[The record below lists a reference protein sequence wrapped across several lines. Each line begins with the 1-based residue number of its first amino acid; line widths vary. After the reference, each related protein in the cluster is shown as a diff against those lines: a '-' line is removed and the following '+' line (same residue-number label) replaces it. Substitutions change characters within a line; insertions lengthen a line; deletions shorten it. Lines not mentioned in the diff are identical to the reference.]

1 MEDLNEYFKKGKEV
15 SERVA
20 EEFLKI
26 NREAKQR
33 LQEIN
38 QRIGNVQHVSLEE
51 AIVTTGMNEVNA
63 WELGKAI
70 QSSMEGWD
78 VQAPNREKL
87 NSIESEE
94 TQKIVTNAMLDER
107 IIELCKEK
115 SVKPGAKV
123 KKKAKKKYLNVVGYI
138 AAGVVIGIAAT
149 PVAAHA
155 INTSYPNQ
163 MIEEASQDYTENIFT
178 PNTEKFYNQD
188 KMDTDHYHDLI
199 DIMIETKEEYENPIV
214 GFYLIYNNL
223 DKHCKN
229 HKLEE
234 ILYNF
239 NLVYQTD
246 YTSIE
251 DFLQKNNFKNMN
263 EFKEYVGLQLSKL
276 SEEERGRGM

>member
-1 MEDLNEYFKKGKEV
+1 MEDLNKYFENARES
-15 SERVA
+15 SERIA
-20 EEFLKI
+20 KEFLKI

-38 QRIGNVQHVSLEE
+38 QRIENVPHVSLEE
-51 AIVTTGMNEVNA
+51 AIVTNGINEANA
-63 WELGKAI
+63 WELGKNI
-70 QSSMEGWD
+70 QSSME
-78 VQAPNREKL
+78 AINREEL

-94 TQKIVTNAMLDER
+94 TQKIVTNAMLDEK
-107 IIELCKEK
+107 IIQLCKEK
-115 SVKPGAKV
+115 SVKPGAKI
-123 KKKAKKKYLNVVGYI
+123 KKKSKKKYLNVVGYI
-138 AAGVVIGIAAT
+138 AAGLAIGAIAT
-149 PVAAHA
+149 PVVAHA

-163 MIEEASQDYTENIFT
+163 MIKEATQDYTENIYN

-188 KMDTDHYHDLI
+188 KNDVDHYHDLI
-199 DIMIETKEEYENPIV
+199 DIMVETKEEYENPIV

-223 DKHCKN
+223 DKYCKN

-239 NLVYQTD
+239 NLMYKTD

-251 DFLQKNNFKNMN
+251 DFLQKNNFKNMK

-276 SEEERGRGM
+276 SEAERGRGM